1 MKRITFAR
9 MSKKQKIACALVV
22 ILLIFTGIFVTYR
35 VSNAG
40 SYDNEYA
47 YGSQEDLEDQV
58 REYISNYFT
67 TQNVGKLSDDE
78 MEALIGEITSGV
90 LNSVADEN
98 AGTQLSAEQQNEIRA
113 IITDSVKRA
122 VDEYY
127 KTAAADQAAAI
138 SESVKN
144 ELIQYIDNTVVPGL
158 TKQITENTN
167 NISTLKQMYSNLEAK
182 VNIAVTKN
190 TTGISKTTLD
200 EEIANAK
207 AALKALIDAETAG
220 RITEDT
226 DLSNRIDLIK
236 AELEAAI
243 NERISS
249 VRNELTAKINANTEL
264 TKRQKNE
271 LIELLTQMDATNT
284 SNLNDMKLKLND
296 YAKSA
301 DEALKTAVSDM
312 DVKIDSIRDDLNT
325 AVTEMKQYTDE
336 QTQQVKETLTQE
348 IVSNAALSESQREIL
363 RQKINDLQIKSEQDL
378 ADAKNEI
385 QQYVDELS
393 AENQAAFTKALD
405 DATDKLLSKDDF
417 ATNKQEILD
426 KINSNEELDESQRK
440 LLADAINQVSTDSN
454 KNIADAKSEINA
466 TMTKKLTDLNNN
478 MNSSIS
484 GLGNRVSANETNIN
498 AANAAIN
505 DLKNRMTTSETNIG
519 KINDNIN
526 YIGNNIASN
535 ESSISG
541 INSEIS
547 TIKETLGKKQ
557 NTMTSGVIDMGSGEL
572 AYGDTVQKTVSFD
585 KGIRSVVVAMLNNTE
600 DFPMEYTWSGNT
612 LTITVTNKYHGH
624 CGIQKSTILMSLI
637 VIH

>member
-9 MSKKQKIACALVV
+9 MSKKHKIACALVV

-127 KTAAADQAAAI
+127 KTAATDQMAAI